1 LVLTGIITAGNITFA
16 VFQYIWYYSC
26 AYNDVIITITNI
38 AGVAFYILVF
48 MRTRQDASILTS
60 SIVFSYCLYLQWSA
74 LASNPN
80 NSCNPFVASATNT
93 VMQIVVGLFFT
104 ILSLTIISASTKKE
118 GEGNIATAVN
128 SAMIENEEDT
138 GERVD
143 DIENKDGEKVS
154 AEEAHTFPVTTQTIF
169 FQLLLVLASVYYC
182 MLLTNW
188 GNPTV
193 FDDTTTFFESNSSSF
208 WIKIVA
214 EWISIAIYLFSLL
227 APLIFPNRD
236 FS

>member
-1 LVLTGIITAGNITFA
+1 
-16 VFQYIWYYSC
+16 
-26 AYNDVIITITNI
+26 
-38 AGVAFYILVF
+38 
-48 MRTRQDASILTS
+48 
-60 SIVFSYCLYLQWSA
+60 
-74 LASNPN
+74 
-80 NSCNPFVASATNT
+80 
-93 VMQIVVGLFFT
+93 MQIIVGLFFT
-104 ILSLTIISASTKKE
+104 LMSLIIISGSTKKE
-118 GEGNIATAVN
+118 GESNIATVAN
-128 SAMIENEEDT
+128 QAMIEDEEDT
-138 GERVD
+138 GERVE
-143 DIENKDGEKVS
+143 DIENASGEKVS
-154 AEEAHTFPVTTQTIF
+154 AEASHTFPITPQTIF

-193 FDDTTTFFESNSSSF
+193 FDDTTNFFESNKSSF